1 MVRSMTGFGKASREF
16 KGEVISVEL
25 NSVNHRFVDI
35 SLRIPGAWCSLDG
48 EVKQEIRRHIDRGKI
63 TATVNRRREASSG
76 QTVQLDREVARKYIE
91 AARELQQMLGHN
103 EALSLNTL
111 VRLEGVFYY
120 EDSEEDLEELR
131 PVLLSIVGD
140 AMAQMNAMRA
150 AEGRALEE
158 DLRQRVAFM
167 RDALAVIEARLPE
180 LNQLY
185 EERLRT
191 RIAELRQ
198 EISVTEERIALEVA
212 LLAEK
217 ADVNEEVV
225 RFKTHLD
232 HMLELL
238 ESQEPI
244 GRRLDFL
251 SQEIGREV
259 NTLGVKTRDSDV
271 AKEIIRLKSELE
283 KIREQLQNIE

>member
-16 KGEVISVEL
+16 KGELISVEL

-35 SLRIPGAWCSLDG
+35 SLRMSSAWAALDA

-63 TATVNRRREASSG
+63 NITVNRRREKSSG
-76 QTVQLDREVARKYIE
+76 HSVQFDKQVAQQYMD
-91 AARELQQMLGHN
+91 AFRELQLMARRN
-103 EALSLNTL
+103 EELSLNTL
-111 VRLEGVFYY
+111 VRLEGVFYS
-120 EDSEEDLEELR
+120 EDSVEDLDELR
-131 PVLLSIVGD
+131 PVLLGIVAE
-140 AMAQMNAMRA
+140 AMGQMNAMRQ

-158 DLRQRVAFM
+158 DLRQRVILM
-167 RDALAVIEARLPE
+167 REALATIETRLPD
-180 LNQLY
+180 LNKQY
-185 EERLRT
+185 EERIRT
-191 RIAELRQ
+191 RIAELQ
-198 EISVTEERIALEVA
+198 AEVSVSEERIALEVA

-217 ADVNEEVV
+217 ADVTEEVV

-238 ESQEPI
+238 KSSEPV

-271 AKEIIRLKSELE
+271 AKEVIQLKSELE
-283 KIREQLQNIE
+283 KVREQLQNME

>member
-16 KGEVISVEL
+16 KGELISAEL

-35 SLRIPGAWCSLDG
+35 GLRMPSAWSALDA

-63 TATVNRRREASSG
+63 NITINRRRERSSG
-76 QTVQLDREVARKYIE
+76 HSVQLDREVAQQYID
-91 AARELQQMLGHN
+91 AFRELQQMAKAV
-103 EALSLNTL
+103 EPLSVNTL
-111 VRLEGVFYY
+111 MRLDGVFFS
-120 EDSEEDLEELR
+120 EESEEDLDELR
-131 PVLLSIVGD
+131 PVLMGVVAE
-140 AMAQMNAMRA
+140 AMKQMNEMRLS
-150 AEGRALEE
+150 EGRALEE
-158 DLRQRVAFM
+158 DLRQRVSFM
-167 RDALAVIEARLPE
+167 RDALGAIEARLPE
-180 LNQLY
+180 LNRQY
-185 EERLRT
+185 EERIRT
-191 RIAELRQ
+191 RISELQAEV
-198 EISVTEERIALEVA
+198 SVTEERIALEVA

-217 ADVNEEVV
+217 ADVTEEVV

-238 ESQEPI
+238 RSEEPV

-271 AKEIIRLKSELE
+271 AKEVIRLKSELE
-283 KIREQLQNIE
+283 KIREQLQNME

>member
-1 MVRSMTGFGKASREF
+1 MTGFGKASREF
-16 KGEVISVEL
+16 KGELISIEL

-35 SLRIPGAWCSLDG
+35 SLRMSSAWAALDA

-63 TATVNRRREASSG
+63 NITVNRRREKSSG
-76 QTVQLDREVARKYIE
+76 HSVQLDKQVAQQYMD
-91 AARELQQMLGHN
+91 AFRELQLMARRN
-103 EALSLNTL
+103 EELSLNTL
-111 VRLEGVFYY
+111 VRLEGVFYS
-120 EDSEEDLEELR
+120 EDSVEDLDELR
-131 PVLLSIVGD
+131 PVLLGIVAE
-140 AMAQMNAMRA
+140 AMGQMNEMRL

-158 DLRQRVAFM
+158 DLRQRVILM
-167 RDALAVIEARLPE
+167 REALATIEMRLPD
-180 LNQLY
+180 LNKQY
-185 EERLRT
+185 EERIRT
-191 RIAELRQ
+191 RIAELQ
-198 EISVTEERIALEVA
+198 AEISVSEERIALEVA

-217 ADVNEEVV
+217 ADVTEEVV

-238 ESQEPI
+238 KSSEPV

-271 AKEIIRLKSELE
+271 AKEVIQLKSELE
-283 KIREQLQNIE
+283 KIREQLQNME